1 VTETLPFD
9 AAQYLTDRESQVEL
23 ISDALASGDANY
35 IAVALGTVARARG
48 MTKVADEAGVSRAAL
63 YKALAE
69 GGDPQLSTLLGV
81 LKALGIKLTAVQ
93 RESELAA

>member
-1 VTETLPFD
+1 MVETLPFD
-9 AAQYLTDRESQVEL
+9 AAEYLTDRESQVEL

-93 RESELAA
+93 REPELAA